1 MRILLA
7 IPLLLAAAGC
17 DVKHDAANDTT
28 AITINDAEV
37 QNSANDVGNK
47 VENIASDVGN
57 EAQNLGAKVQNS
69 DVDVK
74 VDKDVKTENK
84 SN

>member
-7 IPLLLAAAGC
+7 IPLLLAGAC
-17 DVKHDAANDTT
+17 NVERDKANDTT
-28 AITINDAEV
+28 AITINEAEV
-37 QNSANDVGNK
+37 QNTAADVGNQ
-47 VENIASDVGN
+47 VGNIAADVGN
-57 EAQNLGAKVQNS
+57 EAQNLGDKVRNT

-74 VDKDVKTENK
+74 VNQDVTTGNK

>member
-7 IPLLLAAAGC
+7 IPLLLAGAC
-17 DVKHDAANDTT
+17 NVERDQANDTT
-28 AITINDAEV
+28 AITINEDQVENTA
-37 QNSANDVGNK
+37 ADVGNT
-47 VENIASDVGN
+47 VENVARDVGN
-57 EAQNLGAKVQNS
+57 EAANLGDKIENT

-74 VDKDVKTENK
+74 VDTDAKAENK

>member
-7 IPLLLAAAGC
+7 LPVLLVGAC
-17 DVKHDAANDTT
+17 NVERDKANDTT
-28 AITINDAEV
+28 AITINEAEV
-37 QNSANDVGNK
+37 QNTAADVGNK

-57 EAQNLGAKVQNS
+57 EAQNLGDKARNT
-69 DVDVK
+69 DLDVK

-84 SN
+84 AN